1 MGQQGIEI
9 ARLDHLG
16 IVAGVC
22 REIGI
27 ADYLDARDAHT
38 HDRVGV
44 GSATVA
50 MVLNGLGFAN
60 RRLYLVS
67 QFFKTKPVAHLLGL
81 GITVED
87 LNDECLGRTLDW
99 LYAHDPTALF
109 AGIATQARQR
119 LGLCARELHVDTTS
133 FSVSGEYAS
142 SRQGPQGAGAGSDLD
157 AQAIAITY
165 GYARE
170 HRHDLKQWMLAV
182 ATSGEGAIPV
192 FLRPLNGNASDQRE
206 LAQTIEALVRHLQEA
221 GAEPGLY
228 VADAGVYSAANLRR
242 FTEAGVRWIS
252 RVPATSREASAL
264 LGAEPEQWA
273 RSADGGTR
281 WFSRPVELGHGRERW
296 IVVVTEAG
304 LARVRAP
311 LTQRAQRDR
320 DHWERQLWHLGNQAF
335 ACQADA
341 EAAAQ
346 RQRKTVPVWLQVAQ
360 SVSCRP
366 HYAGKGR
373 PPKGQ
378 LPDRETWHVQAQVT
392 LDQAQLEREV
402 QRQARLL
409 VATNVLAPLEVPDE
423 QVIGTYKAQSGV
435 ERGFAF
441 LKEPLFLAAS
451 VFLQK
456 PERIMALSLVM
467 VFCLLVCR
475 LAEWRL
481 RQQLA
486 ATDQTVPHQLKPP
499 TARPTM
505 RWMVECFEGIS
516 LLTLPR
522 PGGSQTLVHG
532 LEPLHE
538 RVLSLLGPAV
548 STMYETSNR
557 PCSM

>member
-22 REIGI
+22 REIGM
-27 ADYLDARDAHT
+27 ADYLDARDTHT
-38 HDRVGV
+38 HERVGV

-67 QFFKTKPVAHLLGL
+67 QFFKTKPVAHLLGP
-81 GITVED
+81 GITAED

-133 FSVSGEYAS
+133 FSVSGEYAPS
-142 SRQGPQGAGAGSDLD
+142 ANGHEDGDLD

-165 GYARE
+165 GYSRE
-170 HRHDLKQWMLAV
+170 HRQDLKQWMLAL

-221 GAEPGLY
+221 GEEPGLY
-228 VADAGVYSAANLRR
+228 VADAGVYSTANMQR
-242 FTEAGVRWIS
+242 FAEAGVRWIS

-264 LGAEPEQWA
+264 LGAEPEQWT

-281 WFSRPVELGHGRERW
+281 WFSRQVELGHGRERW
-296 IVVVTEAG
+296 MVVVTDAG
-304 LARVRAP
+304 LARVRAT
-311 LTQRAQRDR
+311 LAQRAQRDLER
-320 DHWERQLWHLGNQAF
+320 WERQLWHLGNQAF

-346 RQRKTVPVWLQVAQ
+346 RQLKPVPVWLRVAQ
-360 SVSCRP
+360 SVSRRP
-366 HYAGKGR
+366 HSAGKGR

-392 LDQAQLEREV
+392 LDQEQLEREA
-402 QRQARLL
+402 QRQARFL
-409 VATNVLAPLEVPDE
+409 VATNVLDPLEVPDE
-423 QVIGTYKAQSGV
+423 QVIATYKAQSGV

-441 LKEPLFLAAS
+441 LKDPLFLASS
-451 VFLQK
+451 VFLKK
-456 PERIMALSLVM
+456 PERIMALSLIM
-467 VFCLLVCR
+467 VLCLLVYR

-486 ATDQTVPHQLKPP
+486 ATDQTVPNQLKQP
-499 TARPTM
+499 TNRPTM
-505 RWMVECFEGIS
+505 RWMFECFEGIS

-538 RVLSLLGPAV
+538 LVLSLLGPTV
-548 STMYETSNR
+548 STMYETSN
-557 PCSM
+557 